1 MLLDDEL
8 PGLAYLKMLCQQI
21 DQLQI
26 VKAFDNPEKLLAE
39 IPSLEFDLLISD
51 IEMPGTDGI
60 TVGQSLKDKLVIF
73 TTAYKEYAV
82 DAFDLHAVDYLTKPI
97 KIERLRQAVDK
108 ARERFNKPEARKF
121 ATFNTDK
128 GKSLLYFD
136 SVALIT
142 TAVSDSRDKEVLL
155 SGGSTVLLKNISFAQ
170 LQDGF
175 PEAGFCRVNKKEMV
189 ALSAIR
195 FFAHNEITL
204 SQTDKNGKAVTI
216 SLNEKYRADFLQKVQ
231 L

>member
-21 DQLQI
+21 DGLEI
-26 VKAFDNPEKLLAE
+26 VRTFDNPEKLLAE
-39 IPSLEFDLLISD
+39 MPSLEFDLLISD
-51 IEMPGTDGI
+51 IEMPGVDGI
-60 TVGQSLKDKLVIF
+60 TVAQALRDKLVIF

-82 DAFDLHAVDYLTKPI
+82 DAFDLNAVDYLTKPI
-97 KIERLRQAVDK
+97 KIERLRQAIGK
-108 ARERFNKPEARKF
+108 ALARSDKPEVKKF

-136 SVALIT
+136 TIALIL

-155 SGGSTVLLKNISFAQ
+155 ADGHSVLLKNISFAQ
-170 LQDGF
+170 LLAEL
-175 PEAGFCRVNKKEMV
+175 PATGFCRVNKKEVV
-189 ALSAIR
+189 ALSAVK
-195 FFAHNEITL
+195 FYAHNEITL
-204 SQTDKNGKAVTI
+204 QQADKNGRTVVV
-216 SLNEKYRADFLQKVQ
+216 SLNEKYRADFLKKVQ